1 MGKIQISLTLEKIL
15 ILIGA
20 VLFSFFGL
28 LYSINFISYN
38 FFGLQESG
46 FWLIL
51 IGIMYILA
59 TFSTKVVPGIWV
71 KIWSILFIIISTVI
85 ILGLFIGK
93 NVDYGNPWLY
103 ISIIP
108 HIILILGSVIWILK
122 SYK

>member
-1 MGKIQISLTLEKIL
+1 MKKIQVSLTLEKIL

-28 LYSINFISYN
+28 LYSINFINYN

-46 FWLIL
+46 VWFIL

-59 TFSTKVVPGIWV
+59 TFSTKVSPGIWV
-71 KIWSILFIIISTVI
+71 KVWSILFIIISTI
-85 ILGLFIGK
+85 ILLGLFIGK
-93 NVDYGNPWLY
+93 NVNYGYPWLY

-108 HIILILGSVIWILK
+108 HIILILGSVMWILK